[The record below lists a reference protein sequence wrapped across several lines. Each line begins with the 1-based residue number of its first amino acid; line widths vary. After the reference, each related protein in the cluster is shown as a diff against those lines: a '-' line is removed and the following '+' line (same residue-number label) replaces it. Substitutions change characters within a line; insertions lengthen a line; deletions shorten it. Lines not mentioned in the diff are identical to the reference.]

1 MTDSL
6 DEERVMPTEPLD
18 GETDDAQG
26 AESDGANSK
35 IEIERSFEESVALSK
50 RKSRIDIARIEKR
63 RLKSLRRMIDG
74 AAADSNDPNDD

>member
-1 MTDSL
+1 
-6 DEERVMPTEPLD
+6 MPTEPLD

-26 AESDGANSK
+26 AKSDGANSK

-63 RLKSLRRMIDG
+63 RLKNLRRMIDG
-74 AAADSNDPNDD
+74 ATDSSGPNDD

>member
-1 MTDSL
+1 
-6 DEERVMPTEPLD
+6 MPTEPLD
-18 GETDDAQG
+18 GESDDARG
-26 AESDGANSK
+26 AKSDEANSK

-50 RKSRIDIARIEKR
+50 RKSRFDFARIEKR